1 MVTSTFLNK
10 IFEFSFYKKEI
21 SNDVKYLI
29 NEIKDIEYEQINSD
43 KSITLNI
50 NNVDFSDVKRLSIEI
65 KNRLILLYEILN
77 KNGMK
82 IVVNVNEK

>member
-29 NEIKDIEYEQINSD
+29 NEIKDIALNAYELEY
-43 KSITLNI
+43 
-50 NNVDFSDVKRLSIEI
+50 F
-65 KNRLILLYEILN
+65 
-77 KNGMK
+77 
-82 IVVNVNEK
+82 